1 MNLVRETLVL
11 LELKSTWKLHFAL
24 SSKSNENAWER
35 VLKTADCIEKL
46 LVDTVG
52 REKRR
57 KAHSGI
63 LGRKTTKTLQMNSN
77 ESYD

>member
-24 SSKSNENAWER
+24 SSKYNENACER

-63 LGRKTTKTLQMNSN
+63 LGR
-77 ESYD
+77 